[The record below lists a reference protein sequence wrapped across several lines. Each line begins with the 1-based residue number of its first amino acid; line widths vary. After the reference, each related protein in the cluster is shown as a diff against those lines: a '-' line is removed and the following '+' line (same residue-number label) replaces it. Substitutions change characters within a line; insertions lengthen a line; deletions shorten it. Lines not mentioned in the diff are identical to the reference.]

1 MKDLNNK
8 ELAYVS
14 GGFGPLGA
22 VLGGVTGGV
31 SAAASGGDS
40 RAILHGVIFGALS
53 GLTGGLAA
61 ATSGFVRLGWGI
73 RSVATGAIGG
83 IDPDSSKK

>member
-1 MKDLNNK
+1 MRYLNNK
-8 ELAYVS
+8 EIACVS
-14 GGFGPLGA
+14 GGFGPMGA
-22 VLGGVTGGV
+22 VLGGITGGV

-40 RAILHGVIFGALS
+40 RAILHGVVFGAIS